1 MYIEEH
7 SQGGY
12 MKKNNQ
18 GFTLLEMTI
27 VVIIISVIF
36 LLSVPSIQ
44 KTLSVV
50 NHKGC
55 KAIEK
60 VADAAILEYK
70 MEYDEYPQSVDDLI
84 NVMAQNNYRLEME
97 KLSSNE
103 GFMLVEC
110 CIVLVAISVMT
121 LLVIPS
127 HEFSRN
133 NKYLFQSDYLYH
145 QSTAIK
151 EAKHITFQWDKI
163 AVIFNENGNV
173 NQAKTVDVNGK
184 KIVIE
189 LGGGRLVEK

>member
-1 MYIEEH
+1 M
-7 SQGGY
+7 
-12 MKKNNQ
+12 
-18 GFTLLEMTI
+18 
-27 VVIIISVIF
+27 V
-36 LLSVPSIQ
+36 
-44 KTLSVV
+44 
-50 NHKGC
+50 
-55 KAIEK
+55 
-60 VADAAILEYK
+60 
-70 MEYDEYPQSVDDLI
+70 
-84 NVMAQNNYRLEME
+84 QNNYRLKME

-110 CIVLVAISVMT
+110 CIVLVAVSVMT

-127 HEFSRN
+127 HEFSKN

-151 EAKHITFQWDKI
+151 EAKHIIFQWDKT

>member
-1 MYIEEH
+1 
-7 SQGGY
+7 
-12 MKKNNQ
+12 
-18 GFTLLEMTI
+18 
-27 VVIIISVIF
+27 
-36 LLSVPSIQ
+36 
-44 KTLSVV
+44 
-50 NHKGC
+50 
-55 KAIEK
+55 
-60 VADAAILEYK
+60 
-70 MEYDEYPQSVDDLI
+70 
-84 NVMAQNNYRLEME
+84 MAQNNYRLEME

-110 CIVLVAISVMT
+110 CIVLVTISVMT

-184 KIVIE
+184 KIIIE

>member
-1 MYIEEH
+1 
-7 SQGGY
+7 
-12 MKKNNQ
+12 
-18 GFTLLEMTI
+18 
-27 VVIIISVIF
+27 
-36 LLSVPSIQ
+36 
-44 KTLSVV
+44 
-50 NHKGC
+50 
-55 KAIEK
+55 
-60 VADAAILEYK
+60 
-70 MEYDEYPQSVDDLI
+70 
-84 NVMAQNNYRLEME
+84 
-97 KLSSNE
+97 
-103 GFMLVEC
+103 MLVEC
-110 CIVLVAISVMT
+110 CIVLVAVSVMT

-151 EAKHITFQWDKI
+151 ERF

>member
-84 NVMAQNNYRLEME
+84 NAGLLNEAQVECDGSKQL
-97 KLSSNE
+97 
-103 GFMLVEC
+103 FMLVEC
-110 CIVLVAISVMT
+110 CIVLVAVSVMT

-127 HEFSRN
+127 HEFSKN

-151 EAKHITFQWDKI
+151 EAKHITFQWDKT